1 MPYSPRYGKII
12 SIRRGLGNATGRGK
26 RLDIDEGLAQRVRET
41 LGELA
46 DFADISE
53 RKMFGALITMVNGH
67 MTCGISA
74 SKPGNKIRPMREP
87 NDGDGPIAG
96 MLLRVGI
103 NRYDEALTDPHCRAM
118 DFAGKPMTGFVHID
132 SLGLQEDEDLQRWL
146 ELSLSF
152 VLAQPPK

>member
-1 MPYSPRYGKII
+1 M
-12 SIRRGLGNATGRGK
+12 
-26 RLDIDEGLAQRVRET
+26 DIDEGLAQRVRAT
-41 LGELA
+41 LRELA

-74 SKPGNKIRPMREP
+74 RKPGNKIRPMREP
-87 NDGDGPIAG
+87 NDGDGPITG

-103 NRYDEALTDPHCRAM
+103 NRYDEAFTDPHCRAM
-118 DFAGKPMTGFVHID
+118 DFAGKPMTGFAHID
-132 SLGLQEDEDLQRWL
+132 SPGLQEDEDLQRWL
-146 ELSLSF
+146 ALSLSF